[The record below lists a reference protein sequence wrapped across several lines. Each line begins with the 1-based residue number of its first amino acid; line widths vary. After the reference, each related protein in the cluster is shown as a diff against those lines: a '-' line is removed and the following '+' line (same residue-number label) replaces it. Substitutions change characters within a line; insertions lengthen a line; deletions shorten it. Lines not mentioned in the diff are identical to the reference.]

1 MREKKYF
8 ARYKKPLVPMPNL
21 VETHLQSY
29 KWLLETG
36 LKETFKDFS
45 PIEDYSGKKF
55 SLEFIGIELS
65 KPKYDEYYAKENK
78 LSYEAPLKA
87 RVKLVNKTF
96 KSEKEQEIFMADF
109 PMMTSHGTFIVN
121 GVERVVVPQI
131 SRSFGVSFT
140 VDEIKGK
147 RYFGAKIIPCRGAWI
162 EVESDPDGAMYVRI
176 DKKRKFPVTVL
187 LRARGVSDND
197 SILKLFSKDEATLKV
212 IEATLAKD
220 IAKTQDES
228 YVEIHKKLRDG
239 DLATPENARGFVE
252 SIFAKEKY
260 DLSEVGRFKF
270 NKRFGKSVDK
280 DEIARRT
287 IDSSDIALIV
297 ANVVKLNANP
307 RSLPDDIDHLGSR
320 RIRSVGEM
328 LQQKI
333 RVGLTQMKRNIQDR
347 MSTIDTDAT
356 LPMQF
361 ISPRPLQA
369 RLKEFFATNQLS
381 QFMAQYNVLSEIE
394 NLRTFSALGPGG
406 LTRERAGI
414 EVRDVHPS
422 HYGRLCPIQTPEG
435 PNIGLILRLS
445 CYARVNDFG
454 MIESPYVKVVNGK
467 ITKEIV
473 YMDALEEEQ
482 YNIAHMGL
490 QLDGSN
496 IIEEKV
502 EVRHAGEPGLV
513 DRANVHYM
521 DIAANQGYSIA
532 TSMIPFLEHD
542 NANRALM
549 GSNMQKQAIPCV
561 IAEAPLV
568 ATGMEELAAHDTG
581 RLVLAPKDGTIV
593 YSDAKKITLKD
604 TEGKDHEYKLV
615 NFSRTNGFT
624 AFHQRPIVNVGDK
637 VKKGATLADTSSS
650 DQGQIALGQNVL
662 VAFMSWGG
670 SNYEDA
676 IVLSERLVKQSK
688 FTSIHMDEFVAIVRD
703 TKLGPEI
710 TTHDIPNVGELKL
723 KDIDED
729 GIIRIGA
736 EVHPGDILVGKI
748 TPKGEQELTPEE
760 RLLRS
765 IFGEKARDV
774 KDTSLRMEHG
784 KRGRIIG
791 VKVFSREKGDA
802 LDSGIIKRIHIEVA
816 QIRNIS
822 VGDKLSGRHGNKGV
836 ISVVLPE
843 EDMPYMA
850 DGTPV
855 DVILTPLG
863 VPSRMNLGQIL
874 ELHLGLAAHSLNYQ
888 AIVPPFMGATV
899 DEIKDE
905 LVKAGHRADG
915 KMKLFDGLTGESFD
929 QDIAVGYMYIL
940 KLNHMVEDKIHMRS
954 VGPYSLIT
962 QQPLGGKAQGGG
974 QRFGEME
981 VWALEG
987 YGASHVLREMLTVKS
1002 DDIGGRSAAFDAIVK
1017 GNDVTQTNIP
1027 ESFNVLL
1034 NYLRGLSL
1042 DVQLLK
1048 KGDIK

>member
-36 LKETFKDFS
+36 LKDAFKDFS

-65 KPKYDEYYAKENK
+65 KPKYDEYFAKENK

-96 KSEKEQEIFMADF
+96 KSEKEQEIFMSDF

-147 RYFGAKIIPCRGAWI
+147 RYFGAKIIPGRGAWI
-162 EVESDPDGAMYVRI
+162 EVESDPDGAIYVRI

-197 SILKLFSKDEATLKV
+197 AILKLFSKDEATLKV
-212 IEATLAKD
+212 IEATLTKD
-220 IAKTQDES
+220 LAKTQDES

-252 SIFAKEKY
+252 SIFSKEKY

-297 ANVVKLNANP
+297 SNVVKLNSNP
-307 RSLPDDIDHLGSR
+307 RALPDDIDHLGSR

-381 QFMAQYNVLSEIE
+381 QFMTQYNVLSEIE

-422 HYGRLCPIQTPEG
+422 HYGRLCPIHTPEG

-445 CYARVNDFG
+445 CYARVNAFG
-454 MIESPYVKVVNGK
+454 MIETPYVKVTKGK

-490 QLDGSN
+490 QLNGSD
-496 IIEEKV
+496 IVEEKV
-502 EVRHAGEPGLV
+502 EVRHVGEPELV

-561 IAEAPLV
+561 VAEAPLV

-581 RLVLAPKDGTIV
+581 RLILASEDGTIT

-604 TEGKDHEYKLV
+604 TDGEDHEYKLA

-637 VKKGATLADTSSS
+637 VMKGATLADTSSS
-650 DQGQIALGQNVL
+650 DQGQIALGQNAL

-676 IVLSERLVKQSK
+676 IILSERLVKQSK
-688 FTSIHMDEFVAIVRD
+688 FTSIHMDEFVCIVRD

-784 KRGRIIG
+784 KRGRVIG

-802 LDSGIIKRIHIEVA
+802 LDSGIIKRIHIAVA

-822 VGDKLSGRHGNKGV
+822 VGDKLAGRHGNKGV

-843 EDMPYMA
+843 ADMPYMA

-874 ELHLGLAAHSLNYQ
+874 ELHLGLAAHTLNYQ
-888 AIVPPFMGATV
+888 AIVPAFMGATV
-899 DEIKDE
+899 DEIKEE

-987 YGASHVLREMLTVKS
+987 YGAAHILREMLTVKS

-1017 GNDVTQTNIP
+1017 GNDVMQTNIP

-1048 KGDIK
+1048 SEK

>member
-1 MREKKYF
+1 MREQKHF
-8 ARYKKPLVPMPNL
+8 ARYKKPQVEMPNL
-21 VETHLQSY
+21 VETHLKSY

-36 LKETFKDFS
+36 LKEAFKEFS

-55 SLEFIGIELS
+55 ALEFVGIELS
-65 KPKYDEYYAKENK
+65 APKYDEYFAKENN

-87 RVKLVNKTF
+87 RVKLINKTF

-140 VDEIKGK
+140 VDELKGK
-147 RYFGAKIIPCRGAWI
+147 RYFGAKIIPGRGAWVEI
-162 EVESDPDGAMYVRI
+162 ESDPDGAVYVRI

-187 LRARGVSDND
+187 LRALGAETNEE
-197 SILKLFSKDEATLKV
+197 ILKAFTKDENAKKV
-212 IEATLAKD
+212 IETTLAKD
-220 IAKTQDES
+220 IAKTPDES
-228 YVEIHKKLRDG
+228 FIEIHKKLRDG
-239 DLATPENARGFVE
+239 DLATAENARGFVN

-270 NKRFGKSVDK
+270 NKRFGKGLEKAD
-280 DEIARRT
+280 IARRT
-287 IDSSDIALIV
+287 IDASDVAAIV
-297 ANVVKLNANP
+297 GQIVKLNADP

-333 RVGLTQMKRNIQDR
+333 RVGMTQMKRNIQDR

-356 LPMQF
+356 MPVNF

-381 QFMAQYNVLSEIE
+381 QFMTQYNVLSEIE
-394 NLRTFSALGPGG
+394 SLRTFSALGPGG

-414 EVRDVHPS
+414 EVRDVHTS
-422 HYGRLCPIQTPEG
+422 HYGRLCPIHTPEG

-445 CYARVNDFG
+445 CYARINDFG
-454 MIESPYVKVVNGK
+454 MIETPYAKVKNGK
-467 ITKEIV
+467 ITKEII

-482 YNIAHMGL
+482 YNIAHASLKM
-490 QLDGSN
+490 DGDQ
-496 IIEEKV
+496 IVEEKV
-502 EVRHAGEPGLV
+502 EVRRAGHPELV
-513 DRANVHYM
+513 DRADVHYM
-521 DIAANQGYSIA
+521 DIAANQAYSVA

-561 IAEAPLV
+561 IPEAPLV
-568 ATGMEELAAHDTG
+568 ATGMEGAAARDTG
-581 RLVLAPKDGTIV
+581 RLIIAEMDGTITH
-593 YSDAKKITLKD
+593 SDSRKIVLKD
-604 TEGKDHEYKLV
+604 ENGKDHTYNLV
-615 NFSRTNGFT
+615 TFSRTNGFT

-637 VKKGATLADTSSS
+637 VKKGTTLADTSSS
-650 DQGQIALGQNVL
+650 DKGQIALGQNAL
-662 VAFMSWGG
+662 VAFMSWAG

-676 IVLSERLVKQSK
+676 IILSERLVKDSK
-688 FTSIHMDEFVAIVRD
+688 FTSIHMDEFVVNVRD
-703 TKLGPEI
+703 TKLGPEV

-723 KDIDED
+723 KDLDED

-748 TPKGEQELTPEE
+748 TPKGETELTPEE

-765 IFGEKARDV
+765 IFGDKARDV
-774 KDTSLRMEHG
+774 KDTSLRMDHG
-784 KRGRIIG
+784 KRGRVIG

-802 LDSGIIKRIHIEVA
+802 LDSGIIKKIHIEVA
-816 QIRNIS
+816 QVRNIS
-822 VGDKLSGRHGNKGV
+822 VGDKLAGRHGNKGV
-836 ISVVLPE
+836 ISVILPE

-850 DGTPV
+850 DGTPI
-855 DVILTPLG
+855 DVVLTPLG

-874 ELHLGLAAHSLNYQ
+874 ELHLGLAANTLGYQ

-899 DEIKDE
+899 DEIKGE
-905 LVKAGHRADG
+905 LVKAGYREDG
-915 KMKLFDGLTGESFD
+915 KMKLFDGRTGDSFD

-987 YGASHVLREMLTVKS
+987 YGASNVLREMLTVKS
-1002 DDIGGRSAAFDAIVK
+1002 DDITGRSEAFDSIVK
-1017 GNDVTQTNIP
+1017 GNDVVNTNIP

-1042 DVQLLK
+1042 DISLLK
-1048 KGDIK
+1048 KGENK

>member
-8 ARYKKPLVPMPNL
+8 ARYKKPLVPLPNL
-21 VETHLQSY
+21 VETHLKSY
-29 KWLLETG
+29 EWLLETG
-36 LKETFKDFS
+36 LKEAFKDFS

-55 SLEFIGIELS
+55 SLEFTGIELS
-65 KPKYDEYYAKENK
+65 KPKYDEYFAKENK

-140 VDEIKGK
+140 VDEVKGK
-147 RYFGAKIIPCRGAWI
+147 RYFGAKIIPGRGAWV
-162 EVESDPDGAMYVRI
+162 EVESDPDGAVYVRI

-187 LRARGVSDND
+187 LRALGATDNNA
-197 SILKLFSKDEATLKV
+197 ILKLFAHDEATKKV
-212 IEATLAKD
+212 IETTLEKD
-220 IAKTQDES
+220 PAQTVSDS

-239 DLATPENARGFVE
+239 DLATPENAKGFVD

-270 NKRFGKSVDK
+270 NKRFNRSVEK
-280 DEIARRT
+280 AEIARRT
-287 IDSSDIALIV
+287 IGVEDVATIV
-297 ANVVKLNANP
+297 SNIVKLNANP
-307 RSLPDDIDHLGSR
+307 HALPDDIDHLGSR

-333 RVGLTQMKRNIQDR
+333 RVGMTQMKRNIQDR

-356 LPMQF
+356 LPVQF

-381 QFMAQYNVLSEIE
+381 QFMTQYNVLSEIE
-394 NLRTFSALGPGG
+394 SLRTFSALGPGG

-422 HYGRLCPIQTPEG
+422 HYGRLCPIHTPEG

-445 CYARVNDFG
+445 SYARINDFG
-454 MIESPYVKVVNGK
+454 MIETPYVKVSHGK
-467 ITKEIV
+467 VTKEII

-482 YNIAHMGL
+482 YNIAHMGVK
-490 QLDGSN
+490 LDDDK
-496 IIEEKV
+496 IVEDHV
-502 EVRHAGEPGLV
+502 EVRRNGRPELAL
-513 DRANVHYM
+513 RADVHYM

-561 IAEAPLV
+561 VPEAPLV
-568 ATGMEELAAHDTG
+568 ATGMEDEAARDTG
-581 RLVLAPKDGTIV
+581 RLVIADEAGTITHA
-593 YSDAKKITLKD
+593 DGKKIVLKG
-604 TEGKDHEYKLV
+604 EKDHEYKLV

-637 VKKGATLADTSSS
+637 VKKGAVLADTSSS
-650 DQGQIALGQNVL
+650 ENGQIALGQNAL

-676 IVLSERLVKQSK
+676 IILSERLVKDSK
-688 FTSIHMDEFVAIVRD
+688 FTSIHMDEFVVNVRD
-703 TKLGPEI
+703 TKLGPEV

-723 KDIDED
+723 KDLDED

-802 LDSGIIKRIHIEVA
+802 LESGIIKRIHIQVA
-816 QIRNIS
+816 QVRNIS
-822 VGDKLSGRHGNKGV
+822 VGDKLAGRHGNKGV
-836 ISVVLPE
+836 ISVILPE

-874 ELHLGLAAHSLNYQ
+874 ELHLGLAAHTLNYQ

-899 DEIKDE
+899 EEIKSE
-905 LVKAGHRADG
+905 LVRAGHREDG
-915 KMKLFDGLTGESFD
+915 KTKLFDGRTGDSFD

-954 VGPYSLIT
+954 IGPYSLIT

-987 YGASHVLREMLTVKS
+987 YGASNILREMLTVKS
-1002 DDIGGRSAAFDAIVK
+1002 DDIQGRSGAFDAIVK
-1017 GNDVTQTNIP
+1017 GNDVTETNIP
-1027 ESFNVLL
+1027 EAFNVLL

-1042 DVQLLK
+1042 DVQLLN
-1048 KGDIK
+1048 KGENK